1 MVSLRFRTS
10 SLSLLLFT
18 SLALV
23 FLGACSPRTNKSLQT
38 TPILIEPLDLAQI
51 PTFGD
56 ARRSAKGIELYSL
69 NSEELLEVEVTRNSL
84 AAFPKI
90 KAKPRNTFRI
100 VAVGDMMLGTN
111 YPDPKYLPPGD
122 GSMILR
128 EVNGLLQD
136 ADITIGNLEGTLLN
150 EGGTPKRC
158 GNPDACY
165 AFRSPEN
172 YAQHFANAGFDFL
185 SLANNHS
192 GDFGPIGRST
202 TKRRLQEYGIAYAG
216 LMGSDEIAYRTFSGV
231 RFAFIAFAPNSGTVD
246 VRDISRARRLVEQA
260 DAEADIVVVTFH
272 GGAEGKDAQHVT
284 RQTEEYY
291 KENRG
296 NVYRFSHA
304 VIDAGADA
312 VMGHGP
318 HVTRAMELYKGR
330 LIAYSLGNFATY
342 GRFNLRGP
350 AGVAPLLKFTM
361 DDTGRFVSGQVTP
374 IYQTK
379 PSGPKVDPQGRA
391 IRILQDLSRQDF
403 PESPLVISSTGLLTT
418 SSL

>member
-1 MVSLRFRTS
+1 MTIHTHLLRS
-10 SLSLLLFT
+10 CILVISALLFA
-18 SLALV
+18 S
-23 FLGACSPRTNKSLQT
+23 ACSPRASKTLESSQITIAPAVFAKAEIEEINTVELRPVALRKTILLPFPSIKS
-38 TPILIEPLDLAQI
+38 
-51 PTFGD
+51 
-56 ARRSAKGIELYSL
+56 
-69 NSEELLEVEVTRNSL
+69 
-84 AAFPKI
+84 
-90 KAKPRNTFRI
+90 KPRSQFRLI
-100 VAVGDMMLGTN
+100 AVGDMMLGTN

-122 GSMILR
+122 GSMILQDMQ
-128 EVNGLLQD
+128 GILQN
-136 ADITIGNLEGTLLN
+136 ADITIGNLEGTLLD

-165 AFRSPEN
+165 AFRSPES

-192 GDFGPIGRST
+192 GDFGPVGRST

-216 LMGSDEIAYRTFSGV
+216 LMGSDEIAYRTFSGI

-246 VRDISRARRLVEQA
+246 VRDIPRARRLVEQA
-260 DAEADIVVVTFH
+260 DTKADIVIVTFH
-272 GGAEGKDAQHVT
+272 GGAEGKDHQHIT

-304 VIDAGADA
+304 AIDAGADA

-361 DDTGRFVSGQVTP
+361 DDTGQFVEGEIIPV
-374 IYQTK
+374 YQTK

-403 PESPLVISSTGLLTT
+403 PESPLVISNAGLLTT
-418 SSL
+418 SSF